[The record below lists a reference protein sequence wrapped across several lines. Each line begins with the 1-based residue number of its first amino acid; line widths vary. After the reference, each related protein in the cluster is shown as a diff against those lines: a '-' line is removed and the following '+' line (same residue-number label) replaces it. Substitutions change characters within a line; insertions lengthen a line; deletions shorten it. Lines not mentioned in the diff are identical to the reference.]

1 MAGEDEP
8 ARKEQRFA
16 ALSTGLGHR
25 HRRVSTETVRAQLDA
40 RELARRMTNATRVV
54 PEAMDRREGTAPDDI
69 ESHGGRT
76 EGSGKSAGWKLAP
89 AAALKARSK
98 ATNRW
103 LSTAAHFGNLHEV
116 SRKVSASARAPD
128 AALNRKFALTPNP
141 DPVWL
146 VAAAM
151 KAVSS
156 VSNVWLAERLTMGRP
171 ASVSQYVRRFRP
183 CRRSDCGI
191 VQGSGVKGQCVT
203 PFAPCAVKIRPDC
216 SAR

>member
-1 MAGEDEP
+1 MTLSRTADEL
-8 ARKEQRFA
+8 KA
-16 ALSTGLGHR
+16 A
-25 HRRVSTETVRAQLDA
+25 
-40 RELARRMTNATRVV
+40 
-54 PEAMDRREGTAPDDI
+54 
-69 ESHGGRT
+69 
-76 EGSGKSAGWKLAP
+76 GKSAGWKLAP

-191 VQGSGVKGQCVT
+191 VQGSSVKGQWVT
-203 PFAPCAVKIRPDC
+203 PFARPDPPRGALDRAPTSLC
-216 SAR
+216 GPQKRRTTRRKKSFSL

>member
-1 MAGEDEP
+1 M
-8 ARKEQRFA
+8 
-16 ALSTGLGHR
+16 
-25 HRRVSTETVRAQLDA
+25 ETPL
-40 RELARRMTNATRVV
+40 
-54 PEAMDRREGTAPDDI
+54 
-69 ESHGGRT
+69 
-76 EGSGKSAGWKLAP
+76 
-89 AAALKARSK
+89 AAALKSRTTATISHDRDEPLARRGF
-98 ATNRW
+98 AP
-103 LSTAAHFGNLHEV
+103 GNLHEV

-191 VQGSGVKGQCVT
+191 VQGSSVKGQWVT
-203 PFAPCAVKIRPDC
+203 PFAPWAARPAMNRFREC
-216 SAR
+216 GTQVSGRPRRRSESLYRWRWMPTLPSLSVRC

>member
-1 MAGEDEP
+1 MAEDEP

-16 ALSTGLGHR
+16 ELSTGWGIGTAGLA
-25 HRRVSTETVRAQLDA
+25 TETVWAQLDA
-40 RELARRMTNATRVV
+40 REQGRRMTNATRVV
-54 PEAMDRREGTAPDDI
+54 PEVWAGDTGKAPEDI

-103 LSTAAHFGNLHEV
+103 LSMAAHFGNLHEV

-183 CRRSDCGI
+183 CRRSDCGM
-191 VQGSGVKGQCVT
+191 VQGSAVTGQCVT
-203 PFAPCAVKIRPDC
+203 PFSPCAVKIRPDC

>member
-1 MAGEDEP
+1 MSRTADEL
-8 ARKEQRFA
+8 KA
-16 ALSTGLGHR
+16 A
-25 HRRVSTETVRAQLDA
+25 
-40 RELARRMTNATRVV
+40 
-54 PEAMDRREGTAPDDI
+54 
-69 ESHGGRT
+69 
-76 EGSGKSAGWKLAP
+76 GKSAGWKLAP

-183 CRRSDCGI
+183 GRRSDCGI

-203 PFAPCAVKIRPDC
+203 PFSLAGGD
-216 SAR
+216 S